1 VWRNHKNGLF
11 LLLTRFDSQLIAG
24 AFYLMRCYSPAR
36 SLGTL
41 HDTTTC
47 CDFTSGGQSLRD
59 EYKFILMRLAPNCE
73 VFVSAAAVCRAAV
86 LLLTS
91 VSVWCGWSEL
101 ELSLKTK

>member
-1 VWRNHKNGLF
+1 
-11 LLLTRFDSQLIAG
+11 
-24 AFYLMRCYSPAR
+24 MRCYSPAR

-73 VFVSAAAVCRAAV
+73 VFVSAADQRERVVWLVGVGTQFENKIADPC
-86 LLLTS
+86 S
-91 VSVWCGWSEL
+91 CKVSS
-101 ELSLKTK
+101 K